1 MSRRNI
7 TYSGLLVVFIVFVI
21 SLVVKI
27 KKGDSVLLAN
37 KEVLISERCNVWFP
51 KLFGEEDRANYINH
65 VGHYSELFVYI
76 DSLSCSS
83 CQIRHLYKWQ
93 QLAEQIEK
101 EQGIKVLP
109 IIVISPMKADTLR
122 LKYDYM
128 NSFPIMPVIIEN
140 EDFKISN
147 PWLSNLKTISV
158 FLLDEKRKVK
168 NVYRL

>member
-1 MSRRNI
+1 MSRRNLTCI
-7 TYSGLLVVFIVFVI
+7 GLLVVFVVFII
-21 SLVVKI
+21 SLVVEI
-27 KKGDSVLLAN
+27 KKGDPVLLAN
-37 KEVLISERCNVWFP
+37 KKVVVSERCNVWFP
-51 KLFGEEDRANYINH
+51 KLFSEEDRVNYINH
-65 VGHYSELFVYI
+65 LGHYSELFVYI

-93 QLAEQIEK
+93 QFAEQIEK

-140 EDFKISN
+140 EEFKISN

-158 FLLDEKRKVK
+158 FLLDERRRVK
-168 NVYRL
+168 NIYRL